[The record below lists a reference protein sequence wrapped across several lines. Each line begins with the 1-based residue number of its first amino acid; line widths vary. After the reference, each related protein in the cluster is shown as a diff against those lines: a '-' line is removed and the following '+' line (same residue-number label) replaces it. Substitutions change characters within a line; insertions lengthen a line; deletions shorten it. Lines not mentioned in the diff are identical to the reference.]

1 MKRII
6 LASVAVLALT
16 GTTLGV
22 AQSSQAASCV
32 KVKSVIGKNYQTA
45 QDIWRAQGFA
55 VLPAKDGKGWG
66 RIAFIDSNWKVINQ
80 SPKAGTCAK
89 KYSGVRATIIKYTD

>member
-1 MKRII
+1 MNKRFIVA
-6 LASVAVLALT
+6 ASALALV
-16 GTTLGV
+16 GASLGFTQT
-22 AQSSQAASCV
+22 AQAASCV
-32 KVKSVIGKNYQTA
+32 VVKNVVGKNYQTA

-55 VLPAKDGKGWG
+55 VLVAKDGMGYG
-66 RIAFIDSNWKVINQ
+66 RLAWVDSNWKVIAQ